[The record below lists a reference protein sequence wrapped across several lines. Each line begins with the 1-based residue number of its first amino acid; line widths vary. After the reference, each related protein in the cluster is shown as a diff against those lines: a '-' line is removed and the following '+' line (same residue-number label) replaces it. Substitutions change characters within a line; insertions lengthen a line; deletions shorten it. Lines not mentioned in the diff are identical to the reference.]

1 MATTSSL
8 FNQDHR
14 GSSPFGGKQRKTMV
28 QHSSFIEDDLSVDF
42 NDGAPFC
49 GQSANYNRQGNNPNR
64 N

>member
-8 FNQDHR
+8 FNQEDNIR

-49 GQSANYNRQGNNPNR
+49 G
-64 N
+64 